1 MPPPHH
7 LLHRAPQAAGS
18 SGSGSGTSSG
28 TGATTAS
35 ITTTPAP
42 TSLNDSSSFIGTPTQ
57 LAETTSEPSTT
68 VSSSTSDTPFF
79 PSPTVSGNSED
90 PSLQHTKNGVES
102 ALMVVAVALV
112 IVLVLWRIV
121 RLRRNGRPAR
131 EFFRAHPQPDVP
143 PRPRELPRTTGLPH
157 ASAPPVSVIYDSLAT
172 PVPLVHRGEVPDRR
186 RRGRRTRAG
195 DVDAR
200 GRRGNIAHP
209 DDPDEFL
216 PEYDDKDIL
225 PKYQDVQRA
234 SPSRVGVGE
243 NVSSLEGRSPNGVGE
258 TGDRIPLVTR
268 MQLSSSA
275 TLDDANP
282 LGVSSA
288 GSHEG
293 HETYEGHDEAVSTQQ
308 HTH

>member
-1 MPPPHH
+1 M
-7 LLHRAPQAAGS
+7 
-18 SGSGSGTSSG
+18 
-28 TGATTAS
+28 
-35 ITTTPAP
+35 
-42 TSLNDSSSFIGTPTQ
+42 
-57 LAETTSEPSTT
+57 
-68 VSSSTSDTPFF
+68 
-79 PSPTVSGNSED
+79 
-90 PSLQHTKNGVES
+90 QHTKVRSQCSCQVNRELVGLMIPVPFQNGVEG

-112 IVLVLWRIV
+112 IVVVLWRYVASVKCSLHCIQIGTPRIV

-157 ASAPPVSVIYDSLAT
+157 AYAPPVSVIYDSLAT
-172 PVPLVHRGEVPDRR
+172 PVPLLHRGEVPDRR
-186 RRGRRTRAG
+186 RRGRRTHAG

-234 SPSRVGVGE
+234 SPSRLGAGE
-243 NVSSLEGRSPNGVGE
+243 NGSSLEGRSPNGVGE
-258 TGDRIPLVTR
+258 TGDRVPLVTR

-275 TLDDANP
+275 TLDDANLP
-282 LGVSSA
+282 GTSPA

-293 HETYEGHDEAVSTQQ
+293 HETYEGPDETVSTQQ

>member
-1 MPPPHH
+1 
-7 LLHRAPQAAGS
+7 
-18 SGSGSGTSSG
+18 
-28 TGATTAS
+28 
-35 ITTTPAP
+35 
-42 TSLNDSSSFIGTPTQ
+42 
-57 LAETTSEPSTT
+57 
-68 VSSSTSDTPFF
+68 
-79 PSPTVSGNSED
+79 
-90 PSLQHTKNGVES
+90 
-102 ALMVVAVALV
+102 MVVAVALV

-121 RLRRNGRPAR
+121 RLRRYGRPAR

-157 ASAPPVSVIYDSLAT
+157 ASAPHVSVIYDSLAT
-172 PVPLVHRGEVPDRR
+172 PLPLLHRGEVPDRR

-200 GRRGNIAHP
+200 GRRGDIAHP

-225 PKYQDVQRA
+225 PRYQDLQHASASRA
-234 SPSRVGVGE
+234 GAGE
-243 NVSSLEGRSPNGVGE
+243 TGPSLEGRSPNGAGG
-258 TGDRIPLVTR
+258 TGDTIPLVTR

-282 LGVSSA
+282 RGMSSA

-293 HETYEGHDEAVSTQQ
+293 HETCEGRDETLSTQQ